1 MTSKRRRDR
10 SGPIWQ
16 WSAGEIAAAISE
28 HAVSA
33 AEVMS
38 AVVERARAENPAINA
53 IVDDRYDA
61 ALTDSRALDEAIQ
74 KGATPGPLAGVPV
87 TIKVNVDQIGF
98 ATTNGVAAFKDIIAP
113 GDAPVTANLK
123 RAGAIPIGRT
133 NTPEF
138 SFRATTDNDLYG
150 RTMNPWNDWASAGGS
165 SGGAAAAAMMG
176 FGPIHHGNDI
186 GGSLRFP
193 SYACG
198 AASVKPSLGRVP
210 AYNPSQATERGLM
223 AQLMSVQGVIAREVR
238 DVRLGLEALIAPD
251 PRDPWHLP
259 LPLTGNALPKVENE
273 KRVAFTD
280 DALGFDLD
288 PVVAHALT
296 TAAEALTDA
305 GYTVERVTPPMVRE
319 IADIGFRCLYGEM
332 KLLMDRDI
340 RRLGSETV
348 NKIFDTYYEEF
359 PPLEGEEL
367 LRAMAK
373 RTFYARAWSEFQ
385 RAYPLCLTPFLFK
398 PTYANDADIP
408 CNAPFTDVLGAAHYS
423 FAFNYLGLPAGIIP
437 ADLNDGLPV
446 GVQLVAHRWREDLAL
461 DAIEAIEERVGVM
474 ADALW
479 QRRGESHG

>member
-1 MTSKRRRDR
+1 MTIERRNDR
-10 SGPIWQ
+10 AGPIWQ
-16 WSAGEIAAAISE
+16 WSAGEIASAIAE
-28 HAVSA
+28 RAVPA
-33 AEVMS
+33 AEVM
-38 AVVERARAENPAINA
+38 AVVIERANTENPAVNA
-53 IVDDRYDA
+53 IVDDRYEA
-61 ALTDSRALDEAIQ
+61 ALAEARALDEAIA
-74 KGATPGPLAGVPV
+74 KGMTPGPLGGVPV
-87 TIKVNVDQIGF
+87 TIKVNVDQAGY

-138 SFRATTDNDLYG
+138 SFRATTDNELYG

-198 AASVKPSLGRVP
+198 AASVKPGLGRV
-210 AYNPSQATERGLM
+210 AAFNPSQTAERGLL

-251 PRDPWHLP
+251 PRDPWHVP
-259 LPLTGNALPKVENE
+259 LPLTGNALPTVENE

-288 PVVAHALT
+288 PAVSRALDA
-296 TAAEALTDA
+296 AAEALTDA
-305 GYTVERVTPPMVRE
+305 GYTVERVTPPMVKE
-319 IADIGFRCLYGEM
+319 IAEIGFRCLYGEM
-332 KLLMDRDI
+332 KLLMDADI

-348 NKIFDTYYEEF
+348 NKIFDSYYVEF

-373 RTFYARAWSEFQ
+373 RTYYARAWAEFQ
-385 RAYPLCLTPFLFK
+385 QTYPLTLTPFLFK
-398 PTYANDADIP
+398 PTFANDADIP
-408 CNAPFTDVLGAAHYS
+408 GNAPFADVLGAAHYS

-437 ADLNDGLPV
+437 ANLNDGLPV
-446 GVQLVAHRWREDLAL
+446 GVQVVARRWREDLAL
-461 DAIEAIEERVGVM
+461 DAIEAIESRVGVM

-479 QRRGESHG
+479 QRRG

>member
-1 MTSKRRRDR
+1 MTIERRKDR
-10 SGPIWQ
+10 AGPIWQ
-16 WSAGEIAAAISE
+16 WSAGEIASAIAE
-28 HAVSA
+28 RAVPA
-33 AEVMS
+33 AEVM
-38 AVVERARAENPAINA
+38 AVVIDRAKAENPAINA
-53 IVDDRYDA
+53 IVEERYDA
-61 ALTDSRALDEAIQ
+61 ALAEARAVDDATT
-74 KGATPGPLAGVPV
+74 KGETMGPLAGVPV
-87 TIKVNVDQIGF
+87 TIKVNVDQAGY

-138 SFRATTDNDLYG
+138 SFRATTDNELYG

-198 AASVKPSLGRVP
+198 AVSVKPGLGRVP
-210 AYNPSQATERGLM
+210 AFNPSQTAERGLL

-238 DVRLGLEALIAPD
+238 DVRMGLEALIAPD
-251 PRDPWHLP
+251 PRDPWHVP

-273 KRVAFTD
+273 RRVAFTD

-288 PVVAHALT
+288 PAVARALEA
-296 TAAEALTDA
+296 AAEALQDA
-305 GYTVERVTPPMVRE
+305 GYTVERVTPPMVKE
-319 IADIGFRCLYGEM
+319 IAEIGFRCLYGEM
-332 KLLMDRDI
+332 KLLMDADI

-348 NKIFDTYYEEF
+348 NKIFDSYYVEF

-367 LRAMAK
+367 LRVMAK
-373 RTFYARAWSEFQ
+373 RTYYARAWAEFQ
-385 RAYPLCLTPFLFK
+385 ETYPLCLTPFLFK
-398 PTYANDADIP
+398 PTFANDADIP
-408 CNAPFTDVLGAAHYS
+408 GNAPFADVLGAAHYS
-423 FAFNYLGLPAGIIP
+423 FAFNYLGLPAGIVP
-437 ADLNDGLPV
+437 ANLNDGLPV
-446 GVQLVAHRWREDLAL
+446 GVQVVARRWREDLAL
-461 DAIEAIEERVGVM
+461 EAIEAIESRVGVM

-479 QRRGESHG
+479 RRRGE